1 MHTKADQQVQT
12 TVTDDGQKSARRF
25 PAIAT
30 ETRSHVETSCA
41 AFWMNRKPQ
50 TLRAWASLEN
60 GPLRPTR
67 VNGRLAWPVSEIRMI
82 MNGGAA

>member
-1 MHTKADQQVQT
+1 MHTTADQQVQT
-12 TVTDDGQKSARRF
+12 TVTDDGQRSAHRF

-30 ETRSHVETSCA
+30 ETRSHVETACA

>member
-1 MHTKADQQVQT
+1 MYTQADQQVQT
-12 TVTDDGQKSARRF
+12 TVNDGGDKPVPHF
-25 PAIAT
+25 PAIAS
-30 ETRSHVETSCA
+30 ETRSHVDTACA

-50 TLRAWASLEN
+50 TLRAWASMEN

-67 VNGRLAWPVSEIRMI
+67 VNGRLAWSVLEIRMI